1 MHSSYE
7 TGPKEQTHTEGGDS
21 DVSKNNFEVGQA
33 HTRAAAA
40 LGEIGVHEAVILV
53 GDGTR
58 AESWHIR
65 SENSQHAVPA
75 SHIHVGGEALEG
87 TIGADGHQYGY
98 VVDSVPIAM
107 PLPNSEDAP
116 RHLLIGDMNPAEKE
130 LFGISNNDTSVDFQS
145 LGSDV
150 KYSLLASRTYDIEAT
165 SRDAN
170 ERSLAVQK
178 NLERLSE
185 GVVVKPGDY
194 LHGLNINGL
203 RKKLVTGITAGELG
217 RDVAGQQ
224 PQLDRYPYNLD
235 VWDATTI
242 DAIGPNGELKTNKAL
257 QSYGDIIA
265 VIDRSEGNTDV
276 GNEVA
281 FEGEDKGLQD
291 GHKLIFGGVPATEV
305 RALHM
310 QANTES
316 DPVMQKVLGEHRQAQ
331 LQEVKNTLLLEGFY
345 IPVYDGDG
353 NLALAP
359 DEYAAM
365 RQSGKLFELQRSQ
378 VDRGL
383 RVEVP
388 IPDFGAF

>member
-1 MHSSYE
+1 MTAEKVGYYSTPEQSSSYE
-7 TGPKEQTHTEGGDS
+7 LRHMET
-21 DVSKNNFEVGQA
+21 
-33 HTRAAAA
+33 AAA
-40 LGEIGVHEAVILV
+40 LGEIGVHEAVVLV

-65 SENSQHAVPA
+65 SENSQRAVTA
-75 SHIHVGGEALEG
+75 SHIHPGQTLEG
-87 TIGADGHQYGY
+87 TIGADGHQHGY
-98 VVDSVPIAM
+98 VVDSVPVAM
-107 PLPNSEDAP
+107 PLPGSEDAP
-116 RHLLIGDMNPAEKE
+116 RHLAIGDMNPYERE
-130 LFGISNNDTSVDFQS
+130 LFGISSDRPAVKFQN
-145 LGSDV
+145 LNPDV
-150 KYSLLASRTYDIEAT
+150 KYSLLASRTYGIEAT

-217 RDVAGQQ
+217 RDIAGQQ

-310 QANTES
+310 QANAES
-316 DPVMQKVLGEHRQAQ
+316 NPAMRRALDEHRQAQ

-345 IPVYDGDG
+345 IPLYDGEG
-353 NLALAP
+353 NLALTP

-365 RQSGKLFELQRSQ
+365 RQSGELFELGTAQ
-378 VDRGL
+378 VDEEPRI
-383 RVEVP
+383 EVP